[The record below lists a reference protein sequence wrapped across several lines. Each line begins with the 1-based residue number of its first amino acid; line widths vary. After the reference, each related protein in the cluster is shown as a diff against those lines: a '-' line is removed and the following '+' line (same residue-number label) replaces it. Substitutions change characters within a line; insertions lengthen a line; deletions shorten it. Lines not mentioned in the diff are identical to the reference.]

1 MSATTPP
8 TRPVFA
14 PDLLAG
20 KTVLVTGGGTGL
32 GRAIAEAF
40 AQVGADLLIAAR
52 RVELLETA
60 AKELRET
67 TGRRVETAFVNIR
80 DRASVE
86 ALAATAAERFGQID
100 VLVNNA
106 GGQFPQRARDIR
118 PKGWHAVIET
128 NLYGT
133 WNMTQVFGNQMLEGR
148 GGVVTQIIAVI
159 GRGFPGLAHTG
170 AARAGV
176 LELTRTL
183 AYEWGPKIR
192 LNCVAP
198 GPVTTRGFNETY
210 DLDMVPALKQLPIP
224 RFGHP
229 EEVAHAT
236 VFLSSPAASYITG
249 EVLYVAGGQQLY
261 GSNQAIGNEQF
272 EPKEQP

>member
-1 MSATTPP
+1 MTDATTPP
-8 TRPVFA
+8 AGPVFA
-14 PDLLAG
+14 KDLLAG
-20 KTVLVTGGGTGL
+20 RTALVTGGGTGL
-32 GRAIAEAF
+32 GRAIALGL
-40 AQVGADLLIAAR
+40 AQAGADLLLAAR
-52 RVELLETA
+52 RTELGETA
-60 AKELRET
+60 AKEIAAA
-67 TGRRVETAFVNIR
+67 TGRRADAAFVNIR

-86 ALAATAAERFGQID
+86 ALAALAAERYGQID

-148 GGVVTQIIAVI
+148 GGVITQIIAVV

-176 LELTRTL
+176 LELARTL

-192 LNCVAP
+192 INCVAP
-198 GPVTTRGFNETY
+198 GPIATRGFNETY
-210 DLDMVPALKQLPIP
+210 DLDMNPGMKALPIP
-224 RFGHP
+224 RFGQP
-229 EEVAHAT
+229 EEIAHAT
-236 VFLSSPAASYITG
+236 VFLSSPAASWITG

-261 GSNQAIGNEQF
+261 GSNQAVGNDQF
-272 EPKEQP
+272 EGRS

>member
-40 AQVGADLLIAAR
+40 AQVGADLLLAAR

-60 AKELRET
+60 AKELREA
-67 TGRRVETAFVNIR
+67 TGRRIETAFVNIR

-210 DLDMVPALKQLPIP
+210 DLDMVPSLKQLPIP

-229 EEVAHAT
+229 EEVALAT

-272 EPKEQP
+272 EPKEQS